1 MKNRGLLFALV
12 CLSVTSF
19 GLTSCT
25 NDKNENGGGNNA
37 GKITKDTKF
46 VLNAS
51 NVASYFDIDVSDARK
66 SYDTGY
72 VFRYKIY
79 VETKGR
85 YKTSGKVSLSFK
97 VSFKYTYKPRAAV
110 SNRTL
115 TSTGSGTL
123 TLESNQIYGYKEF
136 TVTFSA
142 HVDKLIS
149 CSCLGY
155 FTAASGNLVKY

>member
-1 MKNRGLLFALV
+1 MKKRGLLFALAF
-12 CLSVTSF
+12 LSVTCF
-19 GLTSCT
+19 GLTSCRDDE
-25 NDKNENGGGNNA
+25 NDNGGNNA
-37 GKITKDTKF
+37 GESTNNIKF

-66 SYDTGY
+66 SFDRGY

-79 VETKGR
+79 VQTKGR

-97 VSFKYTYKPRAAV
+97 ASFKYTYKPSPTA

-123 TLESNQIYGYKEF
+123 TLESNQIYGSKEF
-136 TVTFSA
+136 TVSFSA
-142 HVDKLIS
+142 HVNELIS
-149 CSCLGY
+149 CSYAGY
-155 FTAASGNLVKY
+155 FTAANGNLVNY

>member
-1 MKNRGLLFALV
+1 MKKRGLLFALA
-12 CLSVTSF
+12 CLSVTCF

-25 NDKNENGGGNNA
+25 DDKNENGGGNNA
-37 GKITKDTKF
+37 GQITNNTKF

-51 NVASYFDIDVSDARK
+51 NVTSYFNIDVSDARK

-97 VSFKYTYKPRAAV
+97 ASFKYTYKPSPTA

-123 TLESNQIYGYKEF
+123 TLESNQTYGSKEF
-136 TVTFSA
+136 TVSFSA
-142 HVDKLIS
+142 HVNELIS
-149 CSCLGY
+149 CSCSGY
-155 FTAASGNLVKY
+155 FTAASGSLVKY